1 MWLIKMEET
10 DELHHSH
17 TTNVFESPEKAIN
30 SVLMLGFQHF
40 PAVFFFTFGD
50 NYDFCAAISTNQCN
64 IFGLL
69 VLYNTNYEVGTSK
82 KQANKRCMSKRRKNK
97 KHF

>member
-30 SVLMLGFQHF
+30 SVLMLGFKHF
-40 PAVFFFTFGD
+40 PAALFLLL
-50 NYDFCAAISTNQCN
+50 AITM
-64 IFGLL
+64 IF
-69 VLYNTNYEVGTSK
+69 VP
-82 KQANKRCMSKRRKNK
+82 Q
-97 KHF
+97 